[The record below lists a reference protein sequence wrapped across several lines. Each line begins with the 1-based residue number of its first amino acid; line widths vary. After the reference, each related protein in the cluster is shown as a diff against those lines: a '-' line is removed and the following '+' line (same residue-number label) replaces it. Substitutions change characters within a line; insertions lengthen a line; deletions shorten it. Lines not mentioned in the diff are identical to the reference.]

1 MEEKKEDQTPQN
13 DLEKEELKKMIP
25 LDKATAYISW
35 IKEKLELDYIAESV
49 KNMSLFRGQ
58 VYWCKFGMGVGYEIQ
73 KRRPAVIVQCN
84 LTNKWNGNTIVVPIT
99 HNNSHRISMIPI
111 STRYTDD
118 GKTVILDGQADA
130 TQVTRIN
137 KARVDD
143 YICDLTQDEM
153 KLVDAAIARE
163 LNLMHY
169 YVDEKKKLVDKTNYS
184 EKVVKERNKAQD
196 ELKEIRSILG
206 VGDDVD
212 LFSCVKILKESI
224 DKKEN

>member
-1 MEEKKEDQTPQN
+1 
-13 DLEKEELKKMIP
+13 
-25 LDKATAYISW
+25 
-35 IKEKLELDYIAESV
+35 
-49 KNMSLFRGQ
+49 
-58 VYWCKFGMGVGYEIQ
+58 
-73 KRRPAVIVQCN
+73 
-84 LTNKWNGNTIVVPIT
+84 
-99 HNNSHRISMIPI
+99 MIPI

>member
-1 MEEKKEDQTPQN
+1 M
-13 DLEKEELKKMIP
+13 
-25 LDKATAYISW
+25 
-35 IKEKLELDYIAESV
+35 
-49 KNMSLFRGQ
+49 
-58 VYWCKFGMGVGYEIQ
+58 
-73 KRRPAVIVQCN
+73 
-84 LTNKWNGNTIVVPIT
+84 
-99 HNNSHRISMIPI
+99 
-111 STRYTDD
+111 
-118 GKTVILDGQADA
+118 
-130 TQVTRIN
+130 TRIN